1 MTEFAWLLMLLL
13 PIAAGSGWLAGRR
26 GGERRGGA
34 RVSRLSNTYFR
45 GLNYLLNE
53 QQDKAIEVFLQIAAV
68 DKDTVETQFALGHLF
83 RRRGEVDRAIRLHQS
98 LVAREGLNDEQKTR
112 AVLALGEDYMRAGL
126 LDRAETLFTDLVRMG
141 VLAPQALKHLISIY
155 QAERDW
161 GKAIE
166 HARQFEA
173 ASGEP
178 MGKLVAQFHCEL
190 AEKSRLA
197 GEIDEARRH
206 IAQAY
211 EADSH
216 SVRAGLA
223 EGQLELAAGNDAGA
237 IRAFERVA
245 RHDIEFLPDLLE
257 PLLRCYERRGDS
269 ARARGFLMEMIEHY
283 PGVSPVLA
291 LTRLLE
297 RDEGQAAALE
307 FLSRQLRLRPSVRGE
322 AEYIDLSL
330 RDTAADPAG
339 TLRTLKQITDQLV
352 VRTPGYR
359 CQRCGFSARAH
370 HWQCP
375 GCKSWGSIKPVHGAV
390 SE

>member
-1 MTEFAWLLMLLL
+1 MTEFAWLLLLLL
-13 PIAAGSGWLAGRR
+13 PIAAASGWLAGRR

-126 LDRAETLFTDLVRMG
+126 LDRAETLFTDLVHMG

-166 HARQFEA
+166 HARQYEA

-197 GEIDEARRH
+197 GDTDTTRRH

-223 EGQLELAAGNDAGA
+223 EGQIELAAGNDAGA

-257 PLLRCYERRGDS
+257 PLLRCYERSGDS
-269 ARARGFLMEMIEHY
+269 ARARGFLLEMIEHY

-330 RDTAADPAG
+330 RDAGTDAAG

-375 GCKSWGSIKPVHGAV
+375 GCKSWGSIKPVHGVV